1 MAWGIAQAIW
11 TYGGKSGWG
20 NDPIRSTKLKKAYGD
35 AFARE
40 VQNVINSNAR
50 SGKLVNY
57 DSMKYSSYSLIGY
70 DTGGYTG
77 TWGDKTFDDKNG
89 KLAVLHQKELI
100 LNATDTENI
109 LATVSAVRDLVAGLK
124 TQALNGLSTAFAI
137 GGVATKE
144 TAQDVN
150 QNVHITAEFPNVSS
164 SSEIEN
170 ALLNL
175 NERAIQYAFKNN

>member
-1 MAWGIAQAIW
+1 
-11 TYGGKSGWG
+11 
-20 NDPIRSTKLKKAYGD
+20 
-35 AFARE
+35 
-40 VQNVINSNAR
+40 
-50 SGKLVNY
+50 
-57 DSMKYSSYSLIGY
+57 MKYSSYSLIGY

>member
-1 MAWGIAQAIW
+1 MQDAEAARQQAANGGNGAGGAGGGGANGQANSAMAWGIAQAIW

-137 GGVATKE
+137 GGVTTKK
-144 TAQDVN
+144 Q
-150 QNVHITAEFPNVSS
+150 
-164 SSEIEN
+164 
-170 ALLNL
+170 L
-175 NERAIQYAFKNN
+175 KM